1 MTIEPGKGGWMFGFS
16 LLMMPGLA
24 EEGTGV
30 KVKKEGATKM
40 KGRKKTGG
48 EVTDEGEDTGTVGQ
62 GERPEKP
69 AAVSCHY

>member
-1 MTIEPGKGGWMFGFS
+1 MKIEPGKGGWMFGFS

-30 KVKKEGATKM
+30 KVKKEGAKQNE
-40 KGRKKTGG
+40 GGKKGG

-69 AAVSCHY
+69 AAVSCQY

>member
-30 KVKKEGATKM
+30 KVKKEGTKKNEGGDK
-40 KGRKKTGG
+40 KG
-48 EVTDEGEDTGTVGQ
+48 VGQ
-62 GERPEKP
+62 ILNSLKALMALCPNYFF
-69 AAVSCHY
+69 SNFIL

>member
-30 KVKKEGATKM
+30 KVKKEGAKKM
-40 KGRKKTGG
+40 KGGKKGG

>member
-1 MTIEPGKGGWMFGFS
+1 MKIEPGKGGWMFGFS

-30 KVKKEGATKM
+30 KVKKGGAKNK
-40 KGRKKTGG
+40 KGGKQTGG

>member
-1 MTIEPGKGGWMFGFS
+1 
-16 LLMMPGLA
+16 MMPGLA

-30 KVKKEGATKM
+30 KVKKEGAKKM
-40 KGRKKTGG
+40 KGGKKGG